1 MDLLRKAREDGGTV
15 DLNALIDAIPYA
27 KFLGITVD
35 QKGTEI
41 TTVLNFEEKL
51 IGNPVLPALHGG
63 VIGALLEMT
72 AIIQLA
78 YDAKGDA
85 LPKPI
90 DITVDYQRSGRPIDT
105 YARARVTK
113 HGRRVANVQVEAW
126 QEDRMKPIAAAH
138 GHFLLAPP
146 PESTQDAAG

>member
-1 MDLLRKAREDGGTV
+1 MEALRTAREAGDQV
-15 DLNALIDAIPYA
+15 DLAALIDAIPYA

-41 TTVLNFEEKL
+41 TTVLKFNQQL

-63 VIGALLEMT
+63 VIGAFLETT

-85 LPKPI
+85 LPKPV
-90 DITVDYQRSGRPIDT
+90 DITIDYLRSGKPVDT

-126 QEDRMKPIAAAH
+126 QDDRTKPIAAAH

-146 PESTQDAAG
+146 LETGQSEG

>member
-1 MDLLRKAREDGGTV
+1 MDALRKARETEGTV
-15 DLNALIDAIPYA
+15 DLAELIDAIPYA

-41 TTVLNFEEKL
+41 TTVLKFDQPL

-63 VIGALLEMT
+63 VIGAFLETT

-85 LPKPI
+85 LPKPV
-90 DITVDYQRSGRPIDT
+90 DITIDYLRSGKPVDT

-126 QEDRMKPIAAAH
+126 QDDRTKPIAAAH

-146 PESTQDAAG
+146 PEAGPSEA

>member
-1 MDLLRKAREDGGTV
+1 MEALRTAREAGDQV
-15 DLNALIDAIPYA
+15 DLAALIDAIPYA

-41 TTVLNFEEKL
+41 TTVLKFNQQL

-63 VIGALLEMT
+63 VIGAFLETT

-85 LPKPI
+85 LPKPV
-90 DITVDYQRSGRPIDT
+90 DITIDYLRSGKPVDT

-126 QEDRMKPIAAAH
+126 QDDRTKPIAAAH

-146 PESTQDAAG
+146 PETGQSEG